1 MLETATIMYDKSNNS
16 NGMNSNNRT
25 LNIYAPCCRYCCCM
39 AAAVEAFHDKCQ
51 RRGLPLFAFAPPHL
65 AALCCR
71 DTRNQQEVRQLSLL
85 LEEETCSLLPTQA
98 VAASVA
104 AESPGASTGTV
115 YAAAAG
121 DAAATQI
128 CGYSRIPKPP
138 DVGMNSESRGV
149 KGAAATWSGLLLG
162 RSSYVPRGPATG
174 QWPVSHPCCF
184 VLRCIRISRAQAEPC
199 SISSEALALQE
210 GRLLQPQLFLHAE
223 EGGGIPTSEAL
234 DIRADFANKVV
245 GGGILYQGNLEVLLL
260 LPVLLLRHSVA
271 NI

>member
-1 MLETATIMYDKSNNS
+1 
-16 NGMNSNNRT
+16 
-25 LNIYAPCCRYCCCM
+25 M

-71 DTRNQQEVRQLSLL
+71 DTRSQQEVRQLSLL

-98 VAASVA
+98 AAASSA
-104 AESPGASTGTV
+104 DESPSASTGT
-115 YAAAAG
+115 AHAPAAG
-121 DAAATQI
+121 EAAATPI
-128 CGYSRIPKPP
+128 CNYSLMPKPP
-138 DVGMNSESRGV
+138 DVGMNTSESGGV
-149 KGAAATWSGLLLG
+149 KGAAATCSGLFLG
-162 RSSYVPRGPATG
+162 RSCYVPRGPATG

-223 EGGGIPTSEAL
+223 DGGGIPTSESL

-245 GGGILYQGNLEVLLL
+245 GGGILYQGNLEVLLRL
-260 LPVLLLRHSVA
+260 LVLLLRHSVA